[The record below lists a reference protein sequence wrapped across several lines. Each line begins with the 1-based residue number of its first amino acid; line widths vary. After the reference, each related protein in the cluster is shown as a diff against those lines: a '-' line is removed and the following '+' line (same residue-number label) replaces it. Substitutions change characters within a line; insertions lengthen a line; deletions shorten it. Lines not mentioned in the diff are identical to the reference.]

1 MYLLHINAQSD
12 GGIFEVL
19 PEEVEHAELMV
30 EDAVGHV
37 LLDLVGEAT
46 MDDVTM
52 DDVTICFKSASRT
65 GQRECSI
72 QIQAQCSFDSFTLLP
87 CTKEHMERA
96 VEKQLCSLL
105 RELFGPM
112 TIDSVFAR
120 PSYMESR

>member
-1 MYLLHINAQSD
+1 MYFLHIHAQSY
-12 GGIFEVL
+12 GGIVEVL

-30 EDAVGHV
+30 EEAVGHV
-37 LLDLVGEAT
+37 LLDLVGEA
-46 MDDVTM
+46 MM
-52 DDVTICFKSASRT
+52 DDVTIRFNSASRT
-65 GQRECSI
+65 GQRDCSI

-112 TIDSVFAR
+112 TIESVFAQ
-120 PSYMESR
+120 PSYMELR